1 MELVHAIHDLG
12 LRQHWQLLVNTS
24 LAIKRIHG
32 SALARFD
39 AQFSIQLEEFFSLA
53 SN

>member
-24 LAIKRIHG
+24 LAIKRIHD
-32 SALARFD
+32 SALGLMPNFPSNLKN
-39 AQFSIQLEEFFSLA
+39 FSH
-53 SN
+53 